1 MSFEALW
8 LLCAVVVGV
17 VAGVVSGVMTYLL
30 SK

>member
-30 SK
+30 IK